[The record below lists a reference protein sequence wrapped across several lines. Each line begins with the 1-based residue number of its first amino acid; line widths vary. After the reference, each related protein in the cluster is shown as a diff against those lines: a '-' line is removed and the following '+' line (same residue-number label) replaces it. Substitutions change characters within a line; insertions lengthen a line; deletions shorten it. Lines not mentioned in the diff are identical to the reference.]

1 MQMMV
6 IYGDLWLF
14 THVYC
19 YLPMFFHPISNISGK
34 TWTYVP
40 ILNATLG
47 DAQTIKH
54 VHRKMACVKMFKAD

>member
-1 MQMMV
+1 MV
-6 IYGDLWLF
+6 IHG
-14 THVYC
+14 
-19 YLPMFFHPISNISGK
+19 YLPMFFDPISGK